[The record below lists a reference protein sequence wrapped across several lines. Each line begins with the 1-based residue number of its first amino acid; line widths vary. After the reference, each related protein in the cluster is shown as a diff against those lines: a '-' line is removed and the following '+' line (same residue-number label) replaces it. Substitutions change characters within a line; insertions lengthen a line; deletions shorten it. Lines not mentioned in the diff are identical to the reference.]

1 MDKKTSCRILVILFL
16 ALAAG
21 CVVQFVQKPKKE
33 TSEKQIFAMNTVMTF
48 QAYGENA
55 SEAVEAA
62 AEEIKRLSSLLSISE
77 ETSEVFMINE
87 AGEGM
92 LSEDTVKILE
102 RALDIYEQTEGAFD
116 CTIFPLMQLW
126 GFPTKEYHVPTKEE
140 IEEKL
145 KLVDSSKIEVQL
157 PYIFLGVNQKIDFGG
172 IAKGY
177 ASDRAIEIF
186 EAYGIESGMVS
197 LGGNIKVLNRKP
209 DGSLWN
215 VGIRNPKGA
224 ETDSIAAIKVEDKA
238 LVTSGGYERYFEED
252 GNTYIHIIDPK
263 TGYPA
268 QNGLASVT
276 IVSDDGMLADALSTS
291 LFVMGEEKAM
301 EFWRNSK
308 EIFDMVLITEDERIL
323 VTEGLEEKI
332 SVKGDYILINKSV
345 NRD

>member
-16 ALAAG
+16 ALAVG
-21 CVVQFVQKPKKE
+21 CAVQFVQKPKKE
-33 TSEKQIFAMNTVMTF
+33 TCEKQIFAMNTVMTF

-55 SEAVEAA
+55 AEAVEAA
-62 AEEIKRLSSLLSISE
+62 AEEVNRLSALLSISE
-77 ETSEVFMINE
+77 ETSEVFAVNK
-87 AGEGM
+87 AGQGE
-92 LSEDTVKILE
+92 LSEDTAKILE
-102 RALDIYEQTEGAFD
+102 RALDIYEQTDGAFD
-116 CTIFPLMQLW
+116 CTIYPMMQLW
-126 GFPTKEYHVPTKEE
+126 GFPTKEYHVPAEE
-140 IEEKL
+140 KIEETL
-145 KLVDSSKIEVQL
+145 KLVDSSKIEVQPL
-157 PYIFLGVNQKIDFGG
+157 YVFLGADQKIDFGG

-186 EAYGIESGMVS
+186 EAYGIVSGMVS

-224 ETDSIAAIKVEDKA
+224 ETDSIAAIKVENKA

-268 QNGLASVT
+268 KNGLASVT
-276 IVSDDGMLADALSTS
+276 IVSEDGMLADALSTS

-301 EFWRNSK
+301 EFWRDSK
-308 EIFDMVLITEDERIL
+308 EIFDMVLVTEDERIL
-323 VTEGLEEKI
+323 VTEGLEDKI
-332 SVKGDYILINKSV
+332 SVKGKYILINKSV
-345 NRD
+345 NCD